1 MRTRPSHL
9 SAGRQRQFLSGD
21 EGLLEVYY
29 RPHDLAHPA
38 AGLHKTSKLI
48 TETCIYRGLDRPSG
62 HPDSKYAYRTT
73 NLFLMF
79 PAAVEG
85 KRHVEVKDLHT
96 VRNNLR
102 YSRNY
107 PTGIFPTR
115 RNRPGNCTAVGQPYW
130 PAIRNRPR
138 ARGKDFQSLINRQD
152 TEQLLSTR
160 HLSLT

>member
-115 RNRPGNCTAVGQPYW
+115 RKSSWKLYCCRTALLARDPQP
-130 PAIRNRPR
+130 AESPR
-138 ARGKDFQSLINRQD
+138 QRLPIADK
-152 TEQLLSTR
+152 
-160 HLSLT
+160 